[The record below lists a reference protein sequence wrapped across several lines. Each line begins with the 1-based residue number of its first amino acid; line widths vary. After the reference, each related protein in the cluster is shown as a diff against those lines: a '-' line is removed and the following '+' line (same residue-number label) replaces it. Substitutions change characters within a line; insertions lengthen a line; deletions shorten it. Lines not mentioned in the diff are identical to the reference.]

1 MKSGK
6 MMRIVSEFEE
16 LNKAVRAPN
25 DANGCTARSSHVA
38 EDERM
43 ALAPLVKLRE
53 RRINR
58 ISSGTMRRRKWVR
71 GTAGVRTQWND
82 RMSHQPYKKRHVDQ
96 VE

>member
-1 MKSGK
+1 
-6 MMRIVSEFEE
+6 MMRIISEFEE

-38 EDERM
+38 EDEGM
-43 ALAPLVKLRE
+43 TLAPLVKLRE

-58 ISSGTMRRRKWVR
+58 ISSGTMRCQKWVR

-82 RMSHQPYKKRHVDQ
+82 
-96 VE
+96 

>member
-1 MKSGK
+1 MK
-6 MMRIVSEFEE
+6 IVSEFEE

-25 DANGCTARSSHVA
+25 DANGCIARSSHMA

-43 ALAPLVKLRE
+43 ALASLVKLRT

-58 ISSGTMRRRKWVR
+58 ILDGTMRRRR
-71 GTAGVRTQWND
+71 GIKGTVGVRKSND
-82 RMSHQPYKKRHVDQ
+82 WMSHQPYKKRHVDQ

>member
-1 MKSGK
+1 ML
-6 MMRIVSEFEE
+6 RIVSKFEE

-25 DANGCTARSSHVA
+25 DANGCTARLIHVA
-38 EDERM
+38 EDERVT
-43 ALAPLVKLRE
+43 LAPLSKIRE

-82 RMSHQPYKKRHVDQ
+82 
-96 VE
+96 

>member
-1 MKSGK
+1 MNSEK
-6 MMRIVSEFEE
+6 MMRIVSELEE

-25 DANGCTARSSHVA
+25 DASGCTARLIHMA

-43 ALAPLVKLRE
+43 TLAPLVKIRE

-58 ISSGTMRRRKWVR
+58 VSSGTMRRRQSI
-71 GTAGVRTQWND
+71 QWYD
-82 RMSHQPYKKRHVDQ
+82 ASSKVGQGRSRSQDS

>member
-1 MKSGK
+1 MKGGK

-25 DANGCTARSSHVA
+25 DANGRTARSSHVA

-43 ALAPLVKLRE
+43 ALGPLVKLRE

-58 ISSGTMRRRKWVR
+58 IPSGTMRRRKWIR
-71 GTAGVRTQWND
+71 GTVGVRIKSND
-82 RMSHQPYKKRHVDQ
+82 
-96 VE
+96 

>member
-1 MKSGK
+1 MKSEK
-6 MMRIVSEFEE
+6 MMRIVLEFEE

-43 ALAPLVKLRE
+43 TLAPLVKLRE

-58 ISSGTMRRRKWVR
+58 IFSGTMRRRKWVR

-82 RMSHQPYKKRHVDQ
+82 
-96 VE
+96 